1 MTIDADIIA
10 WALQRPAWQQE
21 VLVALANGQSYTDEE
36 IDWLVDA
43 ILGGEKAAPSQE
55 AKSIAPKPDATE
67 QVSLR
72 AITDVAGVNALIP
85 GQTLRF
91 GTTGLTIIYGDN
103 GSGKS
108 GYARLIKALV
118 GARHSSDVLPDVFQA
133 GAPEPKAVLQYT
145 VGNADMAHGFPSPA
159 PPELR
164 RMRFYDEH
172 CGDDYLT
179 KESTISYRP
188 SSLSLLDGLIA
199 VCDRVRSV
207 IADRTKSLESG
218 ALNLG
223 IASGTAAGAFAA
235 KLSAKTTD
243 AAIDNATADIPDA
256 ERLAAALQKEAHL
269 NASNPQKEKAR
280 LEGLAATC
288 AALAKTA
295 GELVAA
301 LTPEK
306 TADRAALGTAATTAR
321 NAATIAAA
329 NTFEDVPLDGVG
341 SDTWRLLWQS
351 ARNYSVAEAY
361 PAQDFPVTTGGAH
374 CVLCQQTLDDPARE
388 RLGRFEQYMTDT
400 TERDARSAEA
410 SFAASVDEVRA
421 LVFASAELAAQA
433 GTVKAHDATVG
444 ADAETLLGA
453 LGAYRDRVLDY
464 LTRAGPDA
472 GPLPAT
478 PVISR
483 LDEMA
488 VQLKAQAADTDTA
501 QFAQELAAATK
512 ERTELQATTR
522 LCEAKQQLKDE
533 VGRLKKIAALKTARS
548 AADTNAITQK
558 SSALTRQYATKV
570 ILDEFTRETER
581 LHLRRVTLD
590 DLGGRKGQLTQ
601 RPALLGAVRSAAAH
615 HVLSEGE
622 QTALGLA
629 GFFTEAKFDNSKSA
643 IIFDDPVTSLDHVR
657 RDKVAQRLAQLAKDR
672 QVVVFTHD
680 VAFVGDLSAAADSEG
695 VPVAGRSV
703 ERQGLEPGVCLDFL
717 PWKAKDFAQRIDH
730 LRTELTKLTKER
742 PNLVQ
747 DEYEERVASW
757 AGKLSEAWER
767 CVTSEILYQV
777 FDRGRAHVQMQKFR
791 VLAQVTDIDDQELQ
805 EGYGATSKWARRHDK
820 AEETNYVAP
829 EPGDL
834 ESALN
839 GLVEWQKRTKKYRNS
854 G

>member
-1 MTIDADIIA
+1 M
-10 WALQRPAWQQE
+10 
-21 VLVALANGQSYTDEE
+21 ALANGQSYTDEK
-36 IDWLVDA
+36 IQVLVDE
-43 ILGGEKAAPSQE
+43 ILGGDKAAPSQE
-55 AKSIAPKPDATE
+55 AKSIAPKPGAAE

-72 AITDVAGVNALIP
+72 AVTDIVGVNALIP

-91 GTTGLTIIYGDN
+91 GATGLTIIYGDN
-103 GSGKS
+103 ASGKS
-108 GYARLIKALV
+108 GYARLIKAMV
-118 GARHSSDVLPDVFQA
+118 GARHSSDVLPDVFRA
-133 GAPEPKAVLQYT
+133 GAPEPAAVLQYT
-145 VGNADMAHGFPSPA
+145 VGNADMAHGFPSAA

-172 CGDDYLT
+172 CGDDYLV

-188 SSLSLLDGLIA
+188 SSLSLLDGLIT

-207 IADRTKSLESG
+207 IADRIKSLESG

-223 IASGTAAGAFAA
+223 IASDTAAGAFAA
-235 KLSAKTTD
+235 KLSAKTSD
-243 AAIDNATADIPDA
+243 AAIDVATADVPDA
-256 ERLAAALQKEAHL
+256 ERLAAVLQKEAQL

-280 LEGLAATC
+280 LEGVAATC
-288 AALAKTA
+288 VTLARTA
-295 GELVAA
+295 GQLVAA
-301 LTPEK
+301 LEPET
-306 TADRAALGTAATTAR
+306 TAHRAALGVAASTAR
-321 NAATIAAA
+321 AAATIAAA
-329 NTFEDVPLDGVG
+329 NTFEDEPLDGVG

-351 ARNYSVAEAY
+351 ARDYSVTEAY
-361 PAQDFPVTTGGAH
+361 PARDFPVTTDGAH
-374 CVLCQQTLDDPARE
+374 CVLCQQTLDEPARH
-388 RLGRFEQYMTDT
+388 RLDRFEQYMTDT
-400 TERDARSAEA
+400 TERDARNAETE
-410 SFAASVDEVRA
+410 FATAVGEVRA
-421 LVFASAELAAQA
+421 LVIASAEVAAQIGA
-433 GTVKAHDATVG
+433 IKAHDAAVG
-444 ADAETLLGA
+444 ADAETLLSA
-453 LGAYRDRVLDY
+453 LNSYRDRVLDY
-464 LTRAGPDA
+464 LAQAGPEA

-478 PVISR
+478 AVISR
-483 LDEMA
+483 LNEMA
-488 VQLKAQAADTDTA
+488 DQLNAQAAGTDTA

-512 ERTELQATTR
+512 ERRELQAATR
-522 LCEAKQQLKDE
+522 LCEARQQLKDE
-533 VGRLKKIAALKTARS
+533 VGRLKKIAALKAARS

-558 SSALTRQYATKV
+558 SSALTREYATKM

-581 LHLRRVTLD
+581 LQLRRVTLD

-601 RPALLGAVRSAAAH
+601 RPALLGAVKGAAAH

-629 GFFTEAKFDNSKSA
+629 GFFTEAKFDDSKSA
-643 IIFDDPVTSLDHVR
+643 LIFDDPVTSLDHVR

-695 VPVAGRSV
+695 VPAAGRSV

-717 PWKAKDFAQRIDH
+717 PWKAKDFGSRIDH

-742 PNLVQ
+742 PSLIQ
-747 DEYEERVASW
+747 DDYEERVASW

-791 VLAQVTDIDDQELQ
+791 VLAKVTEVDDQELQ

-829 EPGDL
+829 EPAEL
-834 ESALN
+834 ENELN
-839 GLVEWQKRTKKYRNS
+839 RLVEWQKRTKKYRNTN
-854 G
+854 

>member
-1 MTIDADIIA
+1 
-10 WALQRPAWQQE
+10 
-21 VLVALANGQSYTDEE
+21 
-36 IDWLVDA
+36 
-43 ILGGEKAAPSQE
+43 
-55 AKSIAPKPDATE
+55 
-67 QVSLR
+67 
-72 AITDVAGVNALIP
+72 
-85 GQTLRF
+85 
-91 GTTGLTIIYGDN
+91 
-103 GSGKS
+103 
-108 GYARLIKALV
+108 
-118 GARHSSDVLPDVFQA
+118 
-133 GAPEPKAVLQYT
+133 
-145 VGNADMAHGFPSPA
+145 
-159 PPELR
+159 
-164 RMRFYDEH
+164 
-172 CGDDYLT
+172 
-179 KESTISYRP
+179 
-188 SSLSLLDGLIA
+188 
-199 VCDRVRSV
+199 
-207 IADRTKSLESG
+207 
-218 ALNLG
+218 
-223 IASGTAAGAFAA
+223 
-235 KLSAKTTD
+235 
-243 AAIDNATADIPDA
+243 
-256 ERLAAALQKEAHL
+256 
-269 NASNPQKEKAR
+269 
-280 LEGLAATC
+280 
-288 AALAKTA
+288 
-295 GELVAA
+295 
-301 LTPEK
+301 
-306 TADRAALGTAATTAR
+306 
-321 NAATIAAA
+321 
-329 NTFEDVPLDGVG
+329 
-341 SDTWRLLWQS
+341 
-351 ARNYSVAEAY
+351 
-361 PAQDFPVTTGGAH
+361 
-374 CVLCQQTLDDPARE
+374 
-388 RLGRFEQYMTDT
+388 MTDT

-464 LTRAGPDA
+464 LTQAGPDA

>member
-21 VLVALANGQSYTDEE
+21 VLVTLASGQSYSDEAIE
-36 IDWLVDA
+36 RLIDA
-43 ILGGEKAAPSQE
+43 ILEGDNAAPSQE
-55 AKSIAPKPDATE
+55 AKSIAPKPHATE

-72 AITDVAGVNALIP
+72 AITDVVGVNALIT

-91 GTTGLTIIYGDN
+91 GTTGLTVIYGDN

-108 GYARLIKALV
+108 GYARLINAMV

-133 GAPEPKAVLQYT
+133 GAPEPAAVLQYT
-145 VGNADMAHGFPSPA
+145 VGNADMAHGFPSAA

-188 SSLSLLDGLIA
+188 SALSLLDGLIA

-207 IADRTKSLESG
+207 IADRIKSLESG
-218 ALNLG
+218 TLNLG
-223 IASGTAAGAFAA
+223 IASDTSAGAFAA

-243 AAIDNATADIPDA
+243 AAIDDATADVPEA
-256 ERLAAALQKEAHL
+256 ERLAAALQKEAQL

-288 AALAKTA
+288 VALAKTA
-295 GELVAA
+295 GQLVAA

-306 TADRAALGTAATTAR
+306 TAHRAALGAAARTAR
-321 NAATIAAA
+321 SAATIAAT
-329 NTFEDVPLDGVG
+329 NTFEDEPLDGVG

-351 ARNYSVAEAY
+351 ARNYSIAEAY
-361 PAQDFPVTTGGAH
+361 PAQDFPVTTDGAH
-374 CVLCQQTLDDPARE
+374 CVLCQQTLDEPARD
-388 RLGRFEQYMTDT
+388 RLRRFEQYMTDT

-410 SFAASVDEVRA
+410 AYATSVGEVRA

-433 GTVKAHDATVG
+433 GAVKAHDATVG

-453 LGAYRDRVLDY
+453 LAPYRDRVLDY
-464 LTRAGPDA
+464 LSQAGPDA

-478 PVISR
+478 AVISR

-488 VQLKAQAADTDTA
+488 GQLNTQAAGTDTA

-512 ERTELQATTR
+512 ERAELQAAIR
-522 LCEAKQQLKDE
+522 LCEARQQLKDE
-533 VGRLKKIAALKTARS
+533 VGRLKKIAALKAARS

-558 SSALTRQYATKV
+558 SSALTREYATKM

-581 LHLRRVTLD
+581 LQLRRVTLD

-601 RPALLGAVRSAAAH
+601 RPALLGAVRGAAAH

-629 GFFTEAKFDNSKSA
+629 GFFTEAAFDDSRSA

-695 VPVAGRSV
+695 VPVVGRSV
-703 ERQGLEPGVCLDFL
+703 ERQGSEPGVCLDFL
-717 PWKAKDFAQRIDH
+717 PWKAKDFGSRIDH

-742 PNLVQ
+742 SSLVQ
-747 DEYEERVASW
+747 EDYEERVASW

-791 VLAQVTDIDDQELQ
+791 VLAQVTEVDDQDLQ
-805 EGYGATSKWARRHDK
+805 DGYGATSKWARRHDK

-829 EPGDL
+829 EPVDL
-834 ESALN
+834 ESELN
-839 GLVEWQKRTKKYRNS
+839 RLVEWQKRTKKYRNTS
-854 G
+854 